1 MVVDKDRFSWFEVPE
16 DIKNLLM
23 LAADNW
29 ENSYEAE
36 KYINQ
41 ALARTGDNTDVL
53 IAAYRYFYYKSN
65 YPMALQIANKVV
77 DIIKESEGFTN
88 DWEELK
94 PILITRKEEAKIRL
108 FLNAYSAS
116 GLVLAKL
123 GELDKAKT
131 ICERVK
137 EIDKNNEFGAG
148 VLFDILTRPP
158 EEDD

>member
-1 MVVDKDRFSWFEVPE
+1 MLVDKGRFSWFEVRS
-16 DIKNLLM
+16 DIKKLLM

-41 ALARTGDNTDVL
+41 ALANAGNNIDVL
-53 IAAYRYFYYKSN
+53 IAAYRYFYYKYN
-65 YPMALQIANKVV
+65 YPMALQTANKVI
-77 DIIKESEGFTN
+77 DIIKELEKFSN
-88 DWEELK
+88 NWEELK
-94 PILITRKEEAKIRL
+94 PILISRKEEGIIRL

-123 GELDKAKT
+123 GELEKAKK
-131 ICERVK
+131 ICMQIK
-137 EIDKNNEFGAG
+137 EIDENNEFGAG
-148 VLFDILTRPP
+148 VLLDILTRPP

>member
-1 MVVDKDRFSWFEVPE
+1 MLVDTDRFSWFEVPE
-16 DIKNLLM
+16 EIKKLLI

-41 ALARTGDNTDVL
+41 ALAKTGNNTDVL
-53 IAAYRYFYYKSN
+53 IAAYRYFYYKYN
-65 YPMALQIANKVV
+65 YPMALQIANKVI
-77 DIIKESEGFTN
+77 DTIKKIEGFSN

-94 PILITRKEEAKIRL
+94 PILITRKEEAKTRL
-108 FLNAYSAS
+108 FLNAYAAS

-123 GELDKAKT
+123 GQLEQAKK
-131 ICERVK
+131 ICRQVK
-137 EIDKNNEFGAG
+137 EIDENNEFGAG
-148 VLFDILTRPP
+148 VLLDILTRPP

>member
-1 MVVDKDRFSWFEVPE
+1 MLVDKDRFSWFEVPE
-16 DIKNLLM
+16 DIKKLLV

-41 ALARTGDNTDVL
+41 ALAITGNNTDVL
-53 IAAYRYFYYKSN
+53 IAVYRYFYYKYN
-65 YPMALQIANKVV
+65 YPMALQIANKVI
-77 DIIKESEGFTN
+77 DMIKESEGFTN
-88 DWEELK
+88 NWEELK
-94 PILITRKEEAKIRL
+94 PILISRKEEAKIRL

-116 GLVLAKL
+116 GLLLAKL
-123 GELDKAKT
+123 GELDKAKK
-131 ICERVK
+131 ICEWVK
-137 EIDKNNEFGAG
+137 EIDNNNEFGAG